1 MLYKQESFQHKQTNN
16 TYINKLT
23 YVYRIRK
30 YTDAL
35 MHTDRDNKKKQRF
48 EYVLCNGYIEAE
60 KTHI

>member
-1 MLYKQESFQHKQTNN
+1 MKHKQTNN